1 MPLLSSNAQT
11 WLLALL
17 GLTLGCSSAPEL
29 ETWPVKG
36 AVVDQTG
43 ASLTSGVVRFF
54 ASDEMHQSDPH
65 LITAGPIRP
74 DGTFIV
80 KTHRKDFTYDGA
92 VAGEY
97 RLMVM
102 TDKKTPAGER
112 VPVQY
117 ELPESS
123 TVEPR
128 ENTLAIKIQR

>member
-1 MPLLSSNAQT
+1 MSSSSCHAQY
-11 WLLALL
+11 WLLASLAVA
-17 GLTLGCSSAPEL
+17 LGCNSAPEL

-36 AVVDQTG
+36 TVVDQTG
-43 ASLTSGVVRFF
+43 ASLTNGVVRFF
-54 ASDEMHQSDPH
+54 ASDELHQPDPH
-65 LITAGPIRP
+65 LITAGPIKA
-74 DGTFIV
+74 DGSFIV

-112 VPVQY
+112 IPVQY

>member
-1 MPLLSSNAQT
+1 MSLLPSNAQQCV
-11 WLLALL
+11 LASLA
-17 GLTLGCSSAPEL
+17 LTLGCSSAPDL
-29 ETWPVKG
+29 ETWPVNG
-36 AVVDQTG
+36 TVIDQTG

-54 ASDEMHQSDPH
+54 ASDDMHQPDPH
-65 LITAGPIRP
+65 LITAGPIQA
-74 DGTFIV
+74 DGSFTV
-80 KTHRKDFTYDGA
+80 TTHRKEFTYDGA

-97 RLMVM
+97 RLVVI

-117 ELPESS
+117 ELPEPS